1 MLGKG
6 FIILFVMA
14 IYVEELK
21 KDLYTNIEKQISLG
35 NKLLDYRKG
44 TLVLKRR
51 NGIEYYYL
59 SYREKNKV
67 KTDYLGKLT
76 EKEINS
82 ITKEIEDGLKIKKNI
97 KSLQEEEKEI
107 RHLLKAINR
116 KALVK
121 DIYEVIDII
130 AIIRPILKAYS
141 VNEAYL
147 YGDYSLGNVDE
158 YSSVDLAIDGANK
171 SVSELKNKLE
181 KELEKE
187 VVVITPSTQLPVRE
201 LEQIEEEKILIYGGY

>member
-187 VVVITPSTQLPVRE
+187 VVVITPITQLPVRE

>member
-6 FIILFVMA
+6 FIIVFVMA

-59 SYREKNKV
+59 SYRDKNKV

>member
-6 FIILFVMA
+6 IIILAVMA

-21 KDLYTNIEKQISLG
+21 KDLYANIEKQISLG

-67 KTDYLGKLT
+67 KTDYLGKLS
-76 EKEINS
+76 EKEINT
-82 ITKEIEDGLKIKKNI
+82 ITKEIENGLKIKKNI
-97 KSLQEEEKEI
+97 KSLQDEEKEI
-107 RHLLKAINR
+107 RHLLKAINK

-121 DIYEVIDII
+121 DVYEVIDII

-141 VNEAYL
+141 VNEAFL

-158 YSSVDLAIDGANK
+158 DSIVFLAIDRANK
-171 SVSELKNKLE
+171 SIIELKNKLE

-187 VVVITPSTQLPVRE
+187 VVVITPNTQLPAYE